1 MKLKNIFL
9 KLSYLI
15 LLPIVLLAQAEM
27 PPAELPEIPKFY
39 FDALSFSSGES
50 GVSRLD
56 IYIEVPYA
64 AIQFNKIGSK
74 FEGSYEVTIN
84 IYDSIDAQVNEKWW
98 VEKINVNDYQQTVS
112 RSLSNLNQQS
122 FMLTPG
128 KYFISVQIKDRE
140 TGKTSSMKR
149 RVNVRKYFDVP
160 FSISDVMLANR
171 VEHDS
176 GKTIVYP
183 NISGDVGNVR
193 DTFFLV
199 FEAYNDISA
208 DSVNF
213 LIKISNVKGDSVQ
226 SDSFTQAINSKKEYC
241 FRVVPTS
248 NLIAGDY
255 LLQIHAVPMFVRNI
269 KDTASLSIDVTRTF
283 ALRWRGVPI
292 SIADLDVA
300 IEQMQ
305 YILDRDKIEE
315 MRKANSERKK
325 ELFADFWKKKDPT
338 PGTER
343 NELMEEYYSRVAYAN
358 KHFGHYMDGWR
369 TDMGMI
375 YIIFGAP
382 SNIERHPF
390 DISSKPYEVWTYYEI
405 SREFVF
411 VDVTGF
417 GDYRLQNPIWD
428 LQRTR
433 PR

>member
-1 MKLKNIFL
+1 MRLKNIFI
-9 KLSYLI
+9 KFSYLI
-15 LLPIVLLAQAEM
+15 LLPVNLFAQVEI
-27 PPAELPEIPKFY
+27 PPAELLEIPKFY
-39 FDALSFSSGES
+39 FDALSFNSGES

-64 AIQFNKIGSK
+64 AIQFNKIGSN
-74 FEGSYEVTIN
+74 FESSYEVTVN
-84 IYDSIDAQVNEKWW
+84 IYDSSETQINEKWW
-98 VEKINVNDYQQTVS
+98 IEKINVKDYQQTVS
-112 RSLSNLNQQS
+112 RSLSSLNHRS
-122 FMLTPG
+122 FMLPPG
-128 KYFISVQIKDRE
+128 RYFVSVQIKDRE

-149 RVNVRKYFDVP
+149 RVDVRKYFSIP

-171 VEHDS
+171 VELDS

-199 FEAYNDISA
+199 FETYNNISA
-208 DSVNF
+208 DSANF
-213 LIKISNVKGDSVQ
+213 SIRISNVKGDIVQ
-226 SDSFTQAINSKKEYC
+226 SDSFTQAIKSKKEYC
-241 FRVVPTS
+241 FRIVPTA
-248 NLIAGDY
+248 NLLAGDY
-255 LLQIHAVPMFVRNI
+255 LLQINAVPRSVRSLD
-269 KDTASLSIDVTRTF
+269 DTVSLSVSVSRTF

-292 SIADLDVA
+292 SIADLDIA

-305 YILDRDKIEE
+305 YILDRDKVEE
-315 MRKANSERKK
+315 MRKANSEKKK
-325 ELFADFWKKKDPT
+325 EMFADFWKKKDPT
-338 PGTER
+338 PETER

-358 KHFGHYMDGWR
+358 KHFGHYIDGWK

-390 DISSKPYEVWTYYEI
+390 DIDSKPYEVWTYYEI